1 MREASPLGWET
12 GRSLVMKMAMVMD
25 FIMMKN
31 DDDDEVDDDE
41 VGDDDDDDEVD
52 WLAWFSANAVNSPL
66 PNSPLSAPTKIFF
79 FSIAIIVSF
88 DGDDSILP
96 KEMLLHFT

>member
-1 MREASPLGWET
+1 MREASPIGWET

-31 DDDDEVDDDE
+31 DDDDKV
-41 VGDDDDDDEVD
+41 DDDEVD

-96 KEMLLHFT
+96 KEMLLHFTENKTFQ

>member
-1 MREASPLGWET
+1 MGNWSQSCDEDGN
-12 GRSLVMKMAMVMD
+12 GD
-25 FIMMKN
+25 GCY

-41 VGDDDDDDEVD
+41 VDDDDDDDEVD

-96 KEMLLHFT
+96 KEMLLHFTENKTFQ